1 MSGVIKP
8 VNSRETTSPEHFV
21 FSSVSDDEVFRELR
35 NLKRNKSTG
44 LDNLPPGMLKDAAT
58 IITKPLAY
66 IINLSLRSG
75 SVPLEWKAA
84 KVIPLFKSGSMVELD
99 NYRPISILPV
109 LSKILERIV
118 YKQLLSHLENNGLL
132 SSFQFGFRSKRST
145 ELAVTYFTDKIRK
158 EVDNGNILGAVFIDL
173 SKAFDT
179 VSHSCLL
186 NKLPSYG
193 INYKELHSFTDYLFS
208 RTQSVRFKG
217 VLSDANP
224 IFSGVPQGSI
234 LGPLLFTIHFNDVH
248 TPLQSTSI
256 ITYAD
261 DTVIF
266 TAAKDLE
273 SIQRHLSEDCH
284 NLSSWFRDNELV
296 LNLKKGKTECMI
308 FGTAKRLNALNGRQ
322 LALTVNGTLINTTS
336 SYKYLGVNL
345 DSSLNLE
352 SHFNKMYR
360 RAAGRFNLL
369 RRIRPLIFLMKA

>member
-1 MSGVIKP
+1 MK
-8 VNSRETTSPEHFV
+8 
-21 FSSVSDDEVFRELR
+21 SV
-35 NLKRNKSTG
+35 
-44 LDNLPPGMLKDAAT
+44 LP
-58 IITKPLAY
+58 
-66 IINLSLRSG
+66 
-75 SVPLEWKAA
+75 
-84 KVIPLFKSGSMVELD
+84 
-99 NYRPISILPV
+99 
-109 LSKILERIV
+109 KILERIV

-145 ELAVTYFTDKIRK
+145 ELAVTYFTDIIRK

-193 INYKELHSFTDYLFS
+193 INNKERHWFTDYLFS
-208 RTQSVRFKG
+208 RMQSVQFKG
-217 VLSDANP
+217 ALSDANP

-296 LNLKKGKTECMI
+296 LNLKKGKTDLWYC
-308 FGTAKRLNALNGRQ
+308 R
-322 LALTVNGTLINTTS
+322 
-336 SYKYLGVNL
+336 
-345 DSSLNLE
+345 
-352 SHFNKMYR
+352 
-360 RAAGRFNLL
+360 
-369 RRIRPLIFLMKA
+369 KA